1 MSNFK
6 ESDRE
11 IDQLENGTPSD
22 KVIEIKSIYK
32 NGKRSIQPAL
42 DASSGWW
49 AGVERL
55 SDEAKSKLDYY
66 VTVGETGQDSRLNT
80 TIVLKNGLT
89 FNLAEN
95 RDAINWAWVKHCPE
109 LAMSLDDAQK
119 GKAEFYVHMEG
130 RESERSNRSEET
142 IYEATKYVMED
153 ATTEY
158 ANRALLLG
166 FDMSHEKPA
175 SIKQFLI
182 GKAKKDPKAILNIYR
197 NKSMRI
203 NLLFVKAKQKGVV
216 TVNKADGVVKY
227 GATILGVSDDS
238 AIAYLQQNEDILELL
253 DREINPQFNSAKAE
267 EVNVLEGATKPAA
280 KSPSKAPAKGTTK
293 K

>member
-1 MSNFK
+1 MSKFE
-6 ESDRE
+6 ESNRE
-11 IDQLENGTPSD
+11 IDQLENGTPTD
-22 KVIEIKSIYK
+22 RVIEIKSIYK
-32 NGKRSIQPAL
+32 NGKRTIQPAL
-42 DASSGWW
+42 DGASGWW

-55 SDEAKSKLDYY
+55 SDDAKTKLDYY
-66 VTVGETGQDSRLNT
+66 VTVGKTGQDSRLNT

-89 FNLAEN
+89 FNLANN
-95 RDAINWAWVKHCPE
+95 RDAVNWAWVKHCPE
-109 LAMSLDDAQK
+109 LAMSHDDAQK

-130 RESERSNRSEET
+130 RESERSNKDEEI

-182 GKAKKDPKAILNIYR
+182 NKAKRDPKAILNVYR

-203 NLLFVKAKQKGVV
+203 NLLFVKAKQRAIV
-216 TVNKADGVVKY
+216 TVNKSDGVVKY
-227 GATILGVSDDS
+227 GATILGVSDES

-253 DREINPQFNSAKAE
+253 DREVNPQYNSAKAE
-267 EVNVLEGATKPAA
+267 EVNVLESIPKTTA
-280 KSPSKAPAKGTTK
+280 KAPAKGTTK

>member
-1 MSNFK
+1 MSKFE
-6 ESDRE
+6 ESNRE
-11 IDQLENGTPSD
+11 IDQLENGTPMD
-22 KVIEIKSIYK
+22 RVIEIKSIYK
-32 NGKRSIQPAL
+32 NGKRNIQPAL
-42 DASSGWW
+42 DAASGWW

-55 SDEAKSKLDYY
+55 SAEAKGKLDYY
-66 VTVGETGQDSRLNT
+66 VTVGLTGPESRLNT
-80 TIVLKNGLT
+80 TIILKNGLT
-89 FNLAEN
+89 FNLANN
-95 RDAINWAWVKHCPE
+95 RDAVNWAWVKHCPE

-130 RESERSNRSEET
+130 RESERSNKSEEL

-182 GKAKKDPKAILNIYR
+182 NKAKKDPKSVLNVYR

-203 NLLFVKAKQKGVV
+203 NLLFVKAKQRAIV
-216 TVNKADGVVKY
+216 TVNNSDGVVKY
-227 GATILGVSDDS
+227 GATILGVSDES

-253 DREINPQFNSAKAE
+253 DREVNPQYNSAKAE
-267 EVNVLEGATKPAA
+267 EVNVLGNAPKAATKG
-280 KSPSKAPAKGTTK
+280 PAKGTAK